1 MPKRP
6 NPFGDASPLQLKT
19 HIGTREIN
27 TLGTDRD
34 VKMKEVYG
42 ILF

>member
-19 HIGTREIN
+19 HIGVREIN
-27 TLGTDRD
+27 MLGGDGD
-34 VKMKEVYG
+34 KNMKAVYG
-42 ILF
+42 T